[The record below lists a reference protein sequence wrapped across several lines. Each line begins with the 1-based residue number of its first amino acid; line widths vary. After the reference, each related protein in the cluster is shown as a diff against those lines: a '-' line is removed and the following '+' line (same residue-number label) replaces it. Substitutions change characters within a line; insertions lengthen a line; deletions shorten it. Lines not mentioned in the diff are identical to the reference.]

1 MILSKSDRCELLKIA
16 RASLV
21 EYFGG
26 EKYRHVNLSEALQQ
40 ERGAFVTL
48 RKQGSLRGCIGYIQ
62 ALKPLAEAVADLA
75 VDAAIHDPRFPSM
88 QAEELEEA
96 DIEISAM
103 TPIEKIDDVEV
114 IEVGKHG
121 LFLKRGG
128 YSGLLLPQVAT
139 EWGWDRKK
147 FLEQTCNKAGIS
159 KDAWKD
165 DDTEIYIFSAEVFG
179 EGKHKD

>member
-1 MILSKSDRCELLKIA
+1 MMLSKSDRHELLKIA

-21 EYFGG
+21 EYFRG
-26 EKYRHVNLSEALQQ
+26 EKHRPVDLSKALQQ

-48 RKQGSLRGCIGYIQ
+48 RKRGSLRGCIGYIQ
-62 ALKPLAEAVADLA
+62 AIKPLAEAVADLA

-88 QAEELEEA
+88 QPDELEEV

-103 TPIEKIDDVEV
+103 TPLEKIDDVEV

-121 LFLKRGG
+121 LYMKRGG

-139 EWGWDRKK
+139 EWGWDREK
-147 FLEQTCNKAGIS
+147 FLEQTCRKTGLS
-159 KDAWKD
+159 GDAWKD

-179 EGKHKD
+179 EGDDQN